1 MNREKVTSA
10 LQGHSRHFRGT
21 DSGNVQVSMSVD
33 RKNTLLAITFPEFPM
48 PLLFELHGKV
58 WRSGVNGKRV
68 SVDVAV
74 DPDRTL
80 AQTLAAREQESNR

>member
-1 MNREKVTSA
+1 
-10 LQGHSRHFRGT
+10 
-21 DSGNVQVSMSVD
+21 
-33 RKNTLLAITFPEFPM
+33 M